1 MNQDQIQELQML
13 EYQFKQ
19 LQQVLETLDGQLLQL
34 NEIQTGLVEFE
45 KITEA
50 KEALFPLANG
60 IYAKGTL
67 STDKMLIVNIG
78 NNITAEKTVAETL
91 MMLDA
96 QKKELEEYRVQLTAQ
111 MDTFMHQLQE
121 SQGE

>member
-1 MNQDQIQELQML
+1 MNQDQIQELQTL

-91 MMLDA
+91 TMLDT

-121 SQGE
+121 SQGG